1 MDLSALLTIDTLDKL
16 SAVVILCAVALSVIT
31 DKLVWHTRLK
41 DAEKRAARWEK
52 VALDALM
59 AGATAGVVAAETAVE
74 VVSNLPD
81 PANRQGG

>member
-1 MDLSALLTIDTLDKL
+1 MDFITLSALNDI
-16 SAVVILCAVALSVIT
+16 SVAVVLGAVALSVIT

-41 DAEKRAARWEK
+41 DAENRAARWEK